1 MMNPASDSPDTRP
14 VKRLLIAQAV
24 MTVILGVTGLH
35 WSVVIAQ
42 SLAAGALIGLA
53 GSAYFARQAFRYR
66 ASEDA
71 RRAARS
77 FFKGLAG
84 KVVVVAAGFMMAL
97 RLLHPVSAGA
107 LFLGFALVQLVTWLS
122 PLWIDRN

>member
-1 MMNPASDSPDTRP
+1 M
-14 VKRLLIAQAV
+14 V
-24 MTVILGVTGLH
+24 LGVLGTH
-35 WSVVIAQ
+35 WGVIIAK
-42 SLAAGALIGLA
+42 SLATGALIGLA
-53 GSAYFARQAFRYR
+53 GSAYFARQAFRYK

-71 RRAARS
+71 KRAARG

-84 KVVVVAAGFMMAL
+84 KMVVVAVGFMLAL